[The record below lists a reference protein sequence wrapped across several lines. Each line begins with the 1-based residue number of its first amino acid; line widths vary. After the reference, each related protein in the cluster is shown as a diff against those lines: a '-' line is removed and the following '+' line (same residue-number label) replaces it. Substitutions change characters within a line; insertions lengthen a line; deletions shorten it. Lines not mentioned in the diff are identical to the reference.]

1 MGGGGGANERQVEV
15 YSIIKLLTSILLR
28 RNKTVGKIRNLS
40 FREKQ
45 GVFKFC
51 MVSVTVWFH
60 DQVGVATSSPW
71 AFSITQLLFKC
82 TAFNKEMKNNG
93 PQCLY

>member
-1 MGGGGGANERQVEV
+1 
-15 YSIIKLLTSILLR
+15 
-28 RNKTVGKIRNLS
+28 
-40 FREKQ
+40 
-45 GVFKFC
+45 

-60 DQVGVATSSPW
+60 DQVGVLLAL

-93 PQCLY
+93 PQCLYYEVIFP